1 MSTDDDYRDMK
12 PQGEWVEYVGISDTT
27 NNTGLVPIIQA
38 FCPEILPSFMGPPS
52 PVPAAVPVATVN
64 PLTGV
69 ETKSTLRQTTL
80 LTCEYLGG
88 DNHLVP
94 CIYKGE
100 RVRIF
105 NYGGS
110 DKFYW
115 LPLGREPGMRRHEHL
130 RWFAMSQPKGVEKGV
145 RFATTDLNS
154 YFVDINTNEGQKCI
168 HIHTSQADGEVH
180 GYDIRICPQGSF
192 IEINDTDG
200 NFFILDSKI
209 PMWHMHN
216 TYDSNIMMTKDII
229 NINCH
234 NILNIVAD
242 NAINVKTTALAY
254 TTETTVHNASKSHTL
269 TTDVNT
275 ISANKT
281 MTVTTPDLTE
291 NADVAKKVGN
301 YLFSG
306 KKFVVASEHG
316 MVPVII
322 VFGSNSW

>member
-52 PVPAAVPVATVN
+52 PVPAAVPVATMN

-154 YFVDINTNEGQKCI
+154 YFVDIKTIDKALPGHPVRYYRQDLCCPIEFAEKKQSQYHHDWNTNQALQCIGQHHCQ
-168 HIHTSQADGEVH
+168 S
-180 GYDIRICPQGSF
+180 
-192 IEINDTDG
+192 
-200 NFFILDSKI
+200 
-209 PMWHMHN
+209 
-216 TYDSNIMMTKDII
+216 
-229 NINCH
+229 
-234 NILNIVAD
+234 
-242 NAINVKTTALAY
+242 TAP
-254 TTETTVHNASKSHTL
+254 
-269 TTDVNT
+269 
-275 ISANKT
+275 ANKQYCQCHT
-281 MTVTTPDLTE
+281 
-291 NADVAKKVGN
+291 N
-301 YLFSG
+301 YHYRCIS
-306 KKFVVASEHG
+306 
-316 MVPVII
+316 
-322 VFGSNSW
+322 

>member
-1 MSTDDDYRDMK
+1 MSTDDDYTDMK
-12 PQGEWVEYVGISDTT
+12 LGSEWIEYVGISDTT
-27 NNTGLVPIIQA
+27 NNTGLIPIIQA

-52 PVPAAVPVATVN
+52 PVPAAMPVVTVN

-69 ETKSTLRQTTL
+69 ETKSTLRQSTL

-110 DKFYW
+110 DKYYW

-145 RFATTDLNS
+145 QFITSDINS
-154 YFVDINTNEGQKCI
+154 YFVDINTNYGQKCI

-192 IEINDTDG
+192 LEIRDTDG
-200 NFFILDSKI
+200 NFFYLDSKI

-216 TYDSNIMMTKDII
+216 TYNSNIKMTKDII
-229 NINCH
+229 DIDCH
-234 NILNIVAD
+234 NTINIRGDV
-242 NAINVKTTALAY
+242 AINVKTTTLTY
-254 TTETTVHNASKSHTL
+254 NTEVTTHTATKTHTL
-269 TTDVNT
+269 VTDANIIT
-275 ISANKT
+275 ANKT
-281 MTVTTPDLTE
+281 MTVKTPSLTE
-291 NADVAKKVGN
+291 TADTAVKTGN
-301 YLFSG
+301 YLHTG
-306 KKFVVASEHG
+306 KSFVVASEHG
-316 MVPVII
+316 TVPVII
-322 VFGSNSW
+322 IFGSNSW